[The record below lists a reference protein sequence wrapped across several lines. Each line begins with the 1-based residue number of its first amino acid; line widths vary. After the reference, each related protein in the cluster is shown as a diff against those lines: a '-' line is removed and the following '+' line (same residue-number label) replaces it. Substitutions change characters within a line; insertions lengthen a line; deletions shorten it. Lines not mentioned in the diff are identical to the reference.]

1 MWFSKSYLSSVGIIF
16 KAGLINHLYPACL
29 KALNSVSGEDLKP
42 EHYRQDGCGGFL
54 KEWRTDLS
62 FLLCNLKYIDPLCW
76 KVLAQGP
83 AGESYTVL
91 KLQLSCP
98 LQAVSCLKKMRV
110 LSCFI
115 VRVLVAWLLSCTCSQ
130 LSEKGTVMSLTEDQ
144 TQVGLKQKQPSVQ
157 IKCLDHCNENTWPLS
172 AVRWQGCSWK
182 YSCPSLRGYV

>member
-115 VRVLVAWLLSCTCSQ
+115 VPSPCC
-130 LSEKGTVMSLTEDQ
+130 LTAE
-144 TQVGLKQKQPSVQ
+144 L
-157 IKCLDHCNENTWPLS
+157 HMFS
-172 AVRWQGCSWK
+172 AFWEGDSNVSHGGSDSSW
-182 YSCPSLRGYV
+182 S